1 MIVNDVLI
9 AAPSLQKL
17 SGQDLPLYAAC
28 AVADLI
34 DLCNPVL
41 DEYGKNIDAGY
52 DEEAERR
59 KDVDFSDRVPI
70 GMDPMLPV
78 MLSAADVKR
87 LEPFIDF
94 GRPKNL
100 SNSDNNI
107 VA

>member
-1 MIVNDVLI
+1 MIVNDILI

-41 DEYGKNIDAGY
+41 DQYGKNIESGY

-59 KDVDFSDRVPI
+59 KEIDFADRVPI
-70 GMDPMLPV
+70 GMDPMVPV

-87 LEPFIDF
+87 LEPLVDF
-94 GRPKNL
+94 GRPKPDL
-100 SNSDNNI
+100 SNSDNF
-107 VA
+107 